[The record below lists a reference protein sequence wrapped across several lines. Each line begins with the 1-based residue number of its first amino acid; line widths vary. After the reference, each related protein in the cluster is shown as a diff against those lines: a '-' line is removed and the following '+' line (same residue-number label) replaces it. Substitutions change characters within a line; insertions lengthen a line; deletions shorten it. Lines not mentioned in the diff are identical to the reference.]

1 LGDIYFYVFIFMYL
15 CILKY
20 LIYLAFFTKL
30 KFYHILFVKKSNMRA
45 LLEQVNTNKVAQ
57 DIRTDCTL

>member
-1 LGDIYFYVFIFMYL
+1 MYL

>member
-1 LGDIYFYVFIFMYL
+1 MYL
-15 CILKY
+15 CICILKY

-30 KFYHILFVKKSNMRA
+30 KFYHILFVKANMRA

-57 DIRTDCTL
+57 NIRTDCTL